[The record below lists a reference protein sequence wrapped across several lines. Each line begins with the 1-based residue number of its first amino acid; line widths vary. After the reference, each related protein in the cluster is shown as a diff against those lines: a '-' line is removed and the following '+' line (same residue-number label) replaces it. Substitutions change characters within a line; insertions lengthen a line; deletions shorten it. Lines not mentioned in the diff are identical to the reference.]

1 MLVALNAE
9 LDTGIAMNRGC
20 DNVVLRLAI
29 AKYRLFF
36 GFCPK
41 CNSDAPAID
50 ACNVCNGER
59 SYPPSKHKKMTW
71 LNDYKQELENERA

>member
-1 MLVALNAE
+1 MMLGTFSDE
-9 LDTGIAMNRGC
+9 LE
-20 DNVVLRLAI
+20 VVTMLYLRLAI

-50 ACNVCNGER
+50 SCNVCNSER
-59 SYPPSKHKKMTW
+59 SYPPSKHKKQTW
-71 LNDYKQELENERA
+71 FNTYKQELENEQA

>member
-1 MLVALNAE
+1 MLYLK
-9 LDTGIAMNRGC
+9 
-20 DNVVLRLAI
+20 LAI

-50 ACNVCNGER
+50 TCNVCNGER
-59 SYPPSKHKKMTW
+59 SYPPTKQTKKNW
-71 LNDYKQELENERA
+71 YKTYSNEVKNEQA